1 MGEIVKEESE
11 KSLTARLSDLRV
23 RSTED
28 IPQDTLKNM
37 REAVDNLSRS
47 GIVDRSMKVGDK
59 APAFSLPNGS
69 GAIVHLDDLLA
80 KGPVVVSFY
89 RGGWCSFCSLELQAL
104 QESLSEFDSFRTTL
118 VAISPQTQENSL
130 STSRKNRVTYE
141 VLSDVGNRV
150 ARSFGIVYRLQDEM
164 MSIYEEFG
172 LDLAEYNGDDSF
184 ELPIPATF
192 VIGQTGTI
200 RLAFVDPDYTRRLDP
215 TEILVTLRKL
225 NSPPS
230 V

>member
-1 MGEIVKEESE
+1 MGEIVKEESK
-11 KSLTARLSDLRV
+11 KSLPARLSDLRM
-23 RSTED
+23 RSSDE

-47 GIVDRSMKVGDK
+47 GIVDRSLKVGDK
-59 APAFSLPNGS
+59 APTFSLQNGS
-69 GAIVHLDDLLA
+69 GTIVGLKDLLV

-89 RGGWCSFCSLELQAL
+89 RGGWCSYCSLELHAL
-104 QESLSEFDSFRTTL
+104 QESLSEFDSLRTTL

-130 STSRKNRVTYE
+130 STSRKNRLTYE

-150 ARSFGIVYRLQDEM
+150 ARSFGIVYQLQDEM
-164 MSIYEEFG
+164 LAIYEEFG

-192 VIGQTGTI
+192 VIDQTGTI

-225 NSPPS
+225 IPPPS
-230 V
+230 A

>member
-23 RSTED
+23 RSTEE

-37 REAVDNLSRS
+37 REAVDDLSRS

-69 GAIVHLDDLLA
+69 GAFVHLDDLLG

-130 STSRKNRVTYE
+130 STSRKNRLTYE

-192 VIGQTGTI
+192 VIDQTGTI
-200 RLAFVDPDYTRRLDP
+200 RLAFIDPDYTRRLDP

-225 NSPPS
+225 NSPHS